1 MFESN
6 DKGDIFPK
14 SGSITPVKVG
24 KQHTAEEVLKTALK
38 KHADNDQ
45 FFFSLGDYVLC
56 YSDQRLV
63 EFIFGTTERFTVE
76 KYKEGFLSKPYSRM
90 DLFLCNISVYGNYS
104 NVKNSRSNASSNQS
118 EKKVENNKLDS
129 NSHSFEPGIP
139 NSLELSSPE
148 DFLSNNS
155 SSTTCLPNFEEPW
168 FLGSSS
174 SVGLPTQQEPLL
186 DLPSISTIIDNTKS
200 AYFIPSKDV
209 QQH

>member
-1 MFESN
+1 MINVGLFESN

-14 SGSITPVKVG
+14 RGSITPVKVG

-63 EFIFGTTERFTVE
+63 EFIFGTTESFTVE
-76 KYKEGFLSKPYSRM
+76 KYKKGFLSKPYSKM

-129 NSHSFEPGIP
+129 NSHSFGPGIP

-174 SVGLPTQQEPLL
+174 SVGLPTQQEP
-186 DLPSISTIIDNTKS
+186 
-200 AYFIPSKDV
+200 Y
-209 QQH
+209 